1 MQDQDQLASMRDA
14 IADAVR
20 TSSSVRIR
28 GGGSKDFL
36 GESGSAIKTLETA
49 SHCGIVNYEPTELV
63 LTARSGTPLVEIEQ
77 VLAAQGQM
85 LGFEPPHF
93 GAATIGGAVSSGL
106 SGPRRAA
113 AGACRDFVLGA
124 RLLNAK
130 GEHLRFGGEV
140 MKNVA
145 GYDVSRLL
153 AGAFGTLGVI
163 TEVSVKVIPRPARTQ
178 TVMLELDEA
187 SALQVMRE
195 WAGRPLP
202 IGATSWFDGQ
212 LVVRLEGARA
222 AVESAAKAIG
232 GNTVQESAAQ
242 AFWRDLREHQH
253 AFFQQSSC
261 LWRLSLPATTASLTF
276 PGRQWIEWSG
286 AQRWLASAPCSEQ
299 EALALR
305 QTIASVG
312 GHASL
317 FRVSNGAHSAGIPR
331 FHPQPAALAA
341 LQKRIKQ
348 QLDPAGVFCPG
359 RLTSDW

>member
-1 MQDQDQLASMRDA
+1 MQDQDQLASLRDG

-20 TSSSVRIR
+20 TGTGLRIR

-36 GESGSAIKTLETA
+36 GEAGSAIKILDTSA
-49 SHCGIVNYEPTELV
+49 HRGIVNYEPTELV
-63 LTARSGTPLVEIEQ
+63 LTARSGTSLASIEQ
-77 VLAAQGQM
+77 VLAEQGQM

-124 RLLNAK
+124 RLLNAR

-163 TEVSVKVIPRPARTQ
+163 TELSVKVIPRPARAQ
-178 TVMLELDEA
+178 TVMLELSEVL
-187 SALQVMRE
+187 ALKRMRE

-212 LVVRLEGARA
+212 LLVRLEGARA
-222 AVESAAKAIG
+222 AVESAAKVIG
-232 GNTVQESAAQ
+232 GDTVQESAAH
-242 AFWRDLREHQH
+242 AFWQDLREHQH
-253 AFFQQSSC
+253 AYFQQAPL
-261 LWRLSLPATTASLTF
+261 LWRLSLPATTAPLAL

-286 AQRWLASAPCSEQ
+286 AQRWLAADSASEQ

-305 QTIASVG
+305 QTIASLG
-312 GHASL
+312 GHATL
-317 FRVSNGAHSAGIPR
+317 FRATQGVQCAGIAR
-331 FHPQPAALAA
+331 FHPQLFALAA

-348 QLDPAGVFCPG
+348 QVDPAGVFCPG